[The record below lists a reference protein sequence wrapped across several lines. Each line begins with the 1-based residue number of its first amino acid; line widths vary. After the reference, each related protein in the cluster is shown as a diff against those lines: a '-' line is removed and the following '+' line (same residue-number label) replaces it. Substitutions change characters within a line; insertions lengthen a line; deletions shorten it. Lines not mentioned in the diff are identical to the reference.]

1 MISNRS
7 EELFTNLK
15 KFLKEEC
22 DIREQDISLQT
33 NIRSDLD
40 LSSFDL
46 INLLFTIEEKYKVVV
61 PEEKYLEINTIGD
74 LVEYI
79 DSQVNVMSNV

>member
-33 NIRSDLD
+33 NIKNDLD

-46 INLLFTIEEKYKVVV
+46 IETTTHTRDFSHE
-61 PEEKYLEINTIGD
+61 
-74 LVEYI
+74 LVEKP
-79 DSQVNVMSNV
+79 